1 MKKILTAILS
11 VTTCLFAAAQPNY
24 FYPQAGKMNS
34 AIPTPEQFLK
44 YAIGSHHTRHDKLVE
59 YFKELDKLSDRVTV
73 QIVGETYEHRQ
84 QIAAIFT
91 SATNHNKL
99 EETRKAHLAGQLTG
113 ATANVPLV
121 IQLGYN
127 VHGNE
132 PSSSE
137 AALLTAYYLTA
148 SEDPETL
155 KWLEEMVIL
164 MDPNINPD
172 GRDRHSNWAN
182 MHKASPPVADPL
194 DREHTEVWPGG
205 RFNHYWFDMNRDW
218 FLAVH
223 QESKNRLQFFH
234 HWRPY
239 VQTDHHE
246 MGSNSTFYFD
256 PGKSSSNNPTVPDD
270 LYNTIYPK
278 FGLYFSQA
286 LNQIGS
292 MYFTKEAF
300 DKLYPGYGSS
310 YINFYGGAGF
320 LFEQASSRGHIQE
333 TSTIPLTFAFTIRNQ
348 FVSGLTTVRASLAEK
363 AQLLKMRSA
372 FYRSSAASAKASA
385 VKAYIFGDA
394 NDETRTKAFV
404 DLLLTHHIDV
414 YDVENTVMYNGQ
426 RFEAAKTYVVPV
438 DQPNYIM
445 IRSVFEKGITYTDSL
460 FYDASTWSLIHAYDL
475 PYAELRT
482 TVPRGKKISSV
493 TQAASTVER
502 SNYVY
507 VFDLRDYN
515 AHKAIYHLQSKG
527 VIVQSAFRPFSTT
540 IAGTAKTF
548 GYGSIIISVQ
558 LQKISADSIFKVV
571 SEAGKNSN
579 IKIYSVGSG
588 FNTSGI
594 DLGSGYVRTLRKPDA
609 MMLVGPGVA
618 PTEAGEI
625 WHLLDQR
632 LGMPLTK
639 MDITNFARADI
650 NRYNTI
656 VMVSGSYTALDK
668 TATDKLKL
676 WLQNGG
682 ILITIKTAG
691 EWAIKQGFTKEK
703 LVVPDTT
710 KSKTTLRFNYDDAV
724 NIEGAKAL
732 GGSIFAVDL
741 DTTHPIGFGTTN
753 RKISIYKNGQT
764 IFLPSANIYSTIAQY
779 TNNPLIG
786 GYLHASTLKKIKGN
800 AAIVVGGE
808 GNGKVIFF
816 ANNPNFRGTWYG
828 TNKLF
833 LNALFFGSHIN
844 VPVVAE

>member
-1 MKKILTAILS
+1 M
-11 VTTCLFAAAQPNY
+11 
-24 FYPQAGKMNS
+24 
-34 AIPTPEQFLK
+34 
-44 YAIGSHHTRHDKLVE
+44 
-59 YFKELDKLSDRVTV
+59 
-73 QIVGETYEHRQ
+73 
-84 QIAAIFT
+84 
-91 SATNHNKL
+91 
-99 EETRKAHLAGQLTG
+99 RKA
-113 ATANVPLV
+113 
-121 IQLGYN
+121 
-127 VHGNE
+127 
-132 PSSSE
+132 
-137 AALLTAYYLTA
+137 
-148 SEDPETL
+148 
-155 KWLEEMVIL
+155 
-164 MDPNINPD
+164 
-172 GRDRHSNWAN
+172 
-182 MHKASPPVADPL
+182 
-194 DREHTEVWPGG
+194 
-205 RFNHYWFDMNRDW
+205 
-218 FLAVH
+218 
-223 QESKNRLQFFH
+223 
-234 HWRPY
+234 
-239 VQTDHHE
+239 
-246 MGSNSTFYFD
+246 FY
-256 PGKSSSNNPTVPDD
+256 
-270 LYNTIYPK
+270 
-278 FGLYFSQA
+278 Q
-286 LNQIGS
+286 
-292 MYFTKEAF
+292 
-300 DKLYPGYGSS
+300 
-310 YINFYGGAGF
+310 
-320 LFEQASSRGHIQE
+320 
-333 TSTIPLTFAFTIRNQ
+333 
-348 FVSGLTTVRASLAEK
+348 
-363 AQLLKMRSA
+363 
-372 FYRSSAASAKASA
+372 SSAETAKKSP

-414 YDVENTVMYNGQ
+414 YGVENTAMYNGQ
-426 RFEAAKTYVVPV
+426 RFEAAKTYIVPT

-475 PYAELRT
+475 PYAELKT
-482 TVPRGKKISSV
+482 AVPRGKKISSV
-493 TQAASTVER
+493 SQAASTVER

-507 VFDLRDYN
+507 AFDLRDYN

-527 VIVQSAFRPFSTT
+527 VIVQSAFRPFSTP

-571 SEAGKNSN
+571 SETGKTSN

-594 DLGSGYVRTLRKPDA
+594 DLGSGYVRTLRMPEA
-609 MMLVGPGVA
+609 MMLTGQGVA
-618 PTEAGEI
+618 ATEAGEI

-632 LGMPLTK
+632 LGMPITK
-639 MDITNFARADI
+639 MDITNFVRADI

-682 ILITIKTAG
+682 ILIALKTAG

-703 LVVPDTT
+703 LVAPDTT
-710 KSKTTLRFNYDDAV
+710 KPKTMPRFNYDDAV

-764 IFLPSANIYSTIAQY
+764 IFSPSANTYSTIAQY

-800 AAIVVGGE
+800 AAIVVGAE

-816 ANNPNFRGTWYG
+816 ADNPNFRGTWYG